1 MDVFSPIYSTE
12 IFMAGLFA
20 LSGGL
25 TNWLAIHM
33 LFEKIPLLYGSG
45 VVPERF
51 EEFKQGI
58 RELILTE
65 FFSLTSINKFLENK
79 VSLKKNQLSKD
90 LDYDLIFNK
99 LTEAIEESSLG
110 TMLGMVGGKKA
121 LEPLKEPVKNKIKE
135 VIDDVSMR
143 IVEDNDNSAKSVR
156 EDLEEIIDQRLNE
169 LTSQH
174 VKIIIKQ
181 MIHKHLGW
189 LVVWGGVFGFFIGII
204 HRNFRTFK
212 LILKA
217 KKKTNLISQILIRN
231 SLKIFMKKLN
241 QLQ

>member
-1 MDVFSPIYSTE
+1 MNKSLITNILALSLTIYGMFSPIYSTE
-12 IFMAGLFA
+12 IFMAGLFS

-33 LFEKIPLLYGSG
+33 LFEKVPLLYGSG
-45 VVPERF
+45 VIPDRF

-65 FFSLTSINKFLENK
+65 FFSLSSINNFLENK
-79 VSLKKNQLSKD
+79 VSLKKNDLSKE
-90 LDYDLIFNK
+90 LDYDLIFTK

-110 TMLGMVGGKKA
+110 SMLGMVGGKKA
-121 LEPLKEPVKNKIKE
+121 LEPLKEPVKKKIKE
-135 VIDDVSMR
+135 VVEDVSNK
-143 IVEDNDNSAKSVR
+143 IVEENDKTAESVR
-156 EDLEEIIDQRLNE
+156 KDLEEIIDQRLVE

-204 HRNFRTFK
+204 
-212 LILKA
+212 LGVLG
-217 KKKTNLISQILIRN
+217 
-231 SLKIFMKKLN
+231 SLN
-241 QLQ
+241 

>member
-1 MDVFSPIYSTE
+1 MNKSLITNILALSLTIYGMFSPIYSTE
-12 IFMAGLFA
+12 IFMAGLFS

-33 LFEKIPLLYGSG
+33 LFEKVPLLYGSG
-45 VVPERF
+45 VIPDRF

-65 FFSLTSINKFLENK
+65 FFSLSSINNFLENK
-79 VSLKKNQLSKD
+79 VSLKKNDLSKE
-90 LDYDLIFNK
+90 LDYDLIFTK

-110 TMLGMVGGKKA
+110 SMLGMVGGKKA
-121 LEPLKEPVKNKIKE
+121 LEPLKEPVKKKIKE
-135 VIDDVSMR
+135 VVEDVSNK
-143 IVEDNDNSAKSVR
+143 IVEENHKTAELVR
-156 EDLEEIIDQRLNE
+156 KDLEEIIDQRLVE

-189 LVVWGGVFGFFIGII
+189 LVVWGGVFGCFIGII
-204 HRNFRTFK
+204 
-212 LILKA
+212 LGL
-217 KKKTNLISQILIRN
+217 LG
-231 SLKIFMKKLN
+231 SLN
-241 QLQ
+241 

>member
-1 MDVFSPIYSTE
+1 MNKSLITNILALSLTIYGMFSPIYSTE

-33 LFEKIPLLYGSG
+33 LFEKVPLLYGSG
-45 VVPERF
+45 VIPDRF

-65 FFSLTSINKFLENK
+65 FFSLSSINNFLENK
-79 VSLKKNQLSKD
+79 VSLKKNDLSKE
-90 LDYDLIFNK
+90 LDYDLILTK
-99 LTEAIEESSLG
+99 ITEAIEESSLG
-110 TMLGMVGGKKA
+110 SMLGMVGGKKA
-121 LEPLKEPVKNKIKE
+121 LEPLKEPVKKKIKE
-135 VIDDVSMR
+135 VVEDVSNKM
-143 IVEDNDNSAKSVR
+143 VEENDKTAESVR
-156 EDLEEIIDQRLNE
+156 KDLEEIIDQRLVE

-204 HRNFRTFK
+204 
-212 LILKA
+212 LGL
-217 KKKTNLISQILIRN
+217 LG
-231 SLKIFMKKLN
+231 SLN
-241 QLQ
+241 

>member
-1 MDVFSPIYSTE
+1 MNKSLITNILALSLTIYGMFSPVYSTE
-12 IFMAGLFA
+12 IFMAGLFS

-33 LFEKIPLLYGSG
+33 LFEKVPLLYGSG
-45 VVPERF
+45 VIPDRF

-65 FFSLTSINKFLENK
+65 FFSLSSINNFLENK
-79 VSLKKNQLSKD
+79 VSLKKNDLSKE
-90 LDYDLIFNK
+90 LDYDLIFTK

-110 TMLGMVGGKKA
+110 SMLGMVGGKKA
-121 LEPLKEPVKNKIKE
+121 LEPLKEPVKKKIKE
-135 VIDDVSMR
+135 VVEDVSNK
-143 IVEDNDNSAKSVR
+143 IVEENDKTAESVR
-156 EDLEEIIDQRLNE
+156 KDLEEIIDQRLVE

-204 HRNFRTFK
+204 
-212 LILKA
+212 LGL
-217 KKKTNLISQILIRN
+217 LG
-231 SLKIFMKKLN
+231 SLN
-241 QLQ
+241 

>member
-1 MDVFSPIYSTE
+1 MNKSLTTNILAISLTIYGMFSPIYSTE

-33 LFEKIPLLYGSG
+33 LFERIPFLYGSG
-45 VVPERF
+45 VIPERF
-51 EEFKQGI
+51 EDFKQGI

-65 FFSLTSINKFLENK
+65 FFSLSSINGFLENK
-79 VSLKKNQLSKD
+79 LSSKKNDLYKE
-90 LDYDLIFNK
+90 LDYDLIFTK

-110 TMLGMVGGKKA
+110 SMLGMVGGKKA
-121 LEPLKEPVKNKIKE
+121 LEPLKEPVIKKIKE
-135 VIDDVSMR
+135 VIDDVSKKTLEASDKNAES
-143 IVEDNDNSAKSVR
+143 IR
-156 EDLEEIIDQRLNE
+156 EDLEQIIDYRLNE

-189 LVVWGGVFGFFIGII
+189 LVVWGGIFGFFIGII
-204 HRNFRTFK
+204 
-212 LILKA
+212 LGL
-217 KKKTNLISQILIRN
+217 LG
-231 SLKIFMKKLN
+231 SLN
-241 QLQ
+241 

>member
-1 MDVFSPIYSTE
+1 MNKSLITNILALSLTIYGMFSPIYSTE
-12 IFMAGLFA
+12 IFMAGLFS

-33 LFEKIPLLYGSG
+33 LFEKVPLLYGSG
-45 VVPERF
+45 VIPERF

-65 FFSLTSINKFLENK
+65 FFSLSSINNFLENK
-79 VSLKKNQLSKD
+79 VSLKKNDLSKE
-90 LDYDLIFNK
+90 LDYDLIFTK

-110 TMLGMVGGKKA
+110 SMLGMVGGKKA
-121 LEPLKEPVKNKIKE
+121 LEPLKEPVKKKIKE
-135 VIDDVSMR
+135 VVEDVSNK
-143 IVEDNDNSAKSVR
+143 IVEENDKTAESVR
-156 EDLEEIIDQRLNE
+156 KDLEEIIDQRLVE

-204 HRNFRTFK
+204 
-212 LILKA
+212 LGL
-217 KKKTNLISQILIRN
+217 LG
-231 SLKIFMKKLN
+231 SLN
-241 QLQ
+241 

>member
-1 MDVFSPIYSTE
+1 MNKSLITNILALSLTIYGMFSPIYSTE
-12 IFMAGLFA
+12 IFMAGLFS

-33 LFEKIPLLYGSG
+33 LFEKVPFLYGSG
-45 VVPERF
+45 VIPDRF

-65 FFSLTSINKFLENK
+65 FFSLSSINNFLENK
-79 VSLKKNQLSKD
+79 VSLKKNDLSKE
-90 LDYDLIFNK
+90 LDYDLIFTK

-110 TMLGMVGGKKA
+110 SMLGMVGGKKA
-121 LEPLKEPVKNKIKE
+121 LEPLKEPVKKKIKE
-135 VIDDVSMR
+135 VVEDVSNKM
-143 IVEDNDNSAKSVR
+143 VEENDKTAESVR
-156 EDLEEIIDQRLNE
+156 KDLEEIIDQRLVE

-204 HRNFRTFK
+204 
-212 LILKA
+212 LGL
-217 KKKTNLISQILIRN
+217 LG
-231 SLKIFMKKLN
+231 SLN
-241 QLQ
+241 

>member
-1 MDVFSPIYSTE
+1 MNKSLITNILALSLTIYGMFSPVYSTE
-12 IFMAGLFA
+12 IFMAGLFS

-33 LFEKIPLLYGSG
+33 LFEKVPLLYGSG
-45 VVPERF
+45 VIPDRF

-65 FFSLTSINKFLENK
+65 FFSLSSINNFLENK
-79 VSLKKNQLSKD
+79 VSLKKNDLSKE
-90 LDYDLIFNK
+90 LDYDLIFTK

-110 TMLGMVGGKKA
+110 SMLGMVGGKKA
-121 LEPLKEPVKNKIKE
+121 LEPLKEPVKKKIKE
-135 VIDDVSMR
+135 VVEDVSNKM
-143 IVEDNDNSAKSVR
+143 VDENDKTAESVR
-156 EDLEEIIDQRLNE
+156 KDLEEIIDQRLVE

-204 HRNFRTFK
+204 
-212 LILKA
+212 LGL
-217 KKKTNLISQILIRN
+217 LG
-231 SLKIFMKKLN
+231 SLN
-241 QLQ
+241 

>member
-1 MDVFSPIYSTE
+1 MNKSLITNILALSLTIYGMFSPIYSTE
-12 IFMAGLFA
+12 IFMAGLFS

-33 LFEKIPLLYGSG
+33 LFEKVPLLYGSC
-45 VVPERF
+45 VIPDRF

-65 FFSLTSINKFLENK
+65 FFSLSSINNFLENK
-79 VSLKKNQLSKD
+79 VSLKKNDLSKE
-90 LDYDLIFNK
+90 LDYDLIFTK

-110 TMLGMVGGKKA
+110 SMLGMVGGKKA
-121 LEPLKEPVKNKIKE
+121 LEPLKDPVKKKIKE
-135 VIDDVSMR
+135 VVEDVSNKM
-143 IVEDNDNSAKSVR
+143 VEENDKTAESVR
-156 EDLEEIIDQRLNE
+156 KDLEEIIDQRLVE

-204 HRNFRTFK
+204 
-212 LILKA
+212 LGL
-217 KKKTNLISQILIRN
+217 LG
-231 SLKIFMKKLN
+231 SLN
-241 QLQ
+241 